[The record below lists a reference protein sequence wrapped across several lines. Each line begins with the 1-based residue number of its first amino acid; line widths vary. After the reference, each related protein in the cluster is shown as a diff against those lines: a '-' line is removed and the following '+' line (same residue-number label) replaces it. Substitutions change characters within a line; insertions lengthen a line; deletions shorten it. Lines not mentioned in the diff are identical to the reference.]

1 MTFIFKQELSK
12 KRQGDINRIE
22 EENEKTIYALKE
34 TTKEKD
40 YVIDEANSQI
50 EKLKKA
56 YDQLRQQTS
65 DLS

>member
-22 EENEKTIYALKE
+22 EENEKTISALKE

-56 YDQLRQQTS
+56 YDQLRQPTS